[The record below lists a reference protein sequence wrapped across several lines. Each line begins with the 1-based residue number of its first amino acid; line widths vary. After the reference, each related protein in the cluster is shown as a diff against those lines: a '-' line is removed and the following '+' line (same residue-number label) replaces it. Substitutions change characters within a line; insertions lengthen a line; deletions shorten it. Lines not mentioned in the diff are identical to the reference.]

1 MLKALRKS
9 KKDRGFTLVELMIVI
24 VIIGIL
30 AAIAIPRFI
39 GAQDR
44 ARISA
49 AKAQLN
55 SVRQALAL
63 YEMDHSA
70 YPTSTNDWDALVSD
84 LATYVAL
91 PAWDELKDKVFEDGS
106 FSFTNVNDT
115 SYTITV
121 NAMDNDRT
129 TLTATPY
136 GVTP

>member
-1 MLKALRKS
+1 MLKALRKN
-9 KKDRGFTLVELMIVI
+9 KKDQGFTLVELMIVI

-70 YPTSTNDWDALVSD
+70 YPPDGSDWDAFVANLTS
-84 LATYVAL
+84 YVAL
-91 PAWDELKDKVFEDGS
+91 PSWNELKDKVFVDGS
-106 FSFTNVNDT
+106 FNFDNINDT
-115 SYTITV
+115 SYVLTV
-121 NAMDNDRT
+121 KATDNAQT

>member
-1 MLKALRKS
+1 MLKALRKN

-55 SVRQALAL
+55 SLRQALAL

-70 YPTSTNDWDALVSD
+70 YPTSTTDWDALVAD
-84 LATYVAL
+84 LSGYVAL
-91 PAWDELKDKVFEDGS
+91 PKWDELKDKVFEDGT
-106 FSFTNVNDT
+106 FDFTNVNDT

-121 NAMDNDRT
+121 NATDNNHT
-129 TLTATPY
+129 QLTATPY
-136 GVTP
+136 GVSP

>member
-70 YPTSTNDWDALVSD
+70 YPASTNDWDALIANLTD
-84 LATYVAL
+84 YVAL
-91 PAWDELKDKVFEDGS
+91 PKWDELKDKVFEDGS

-121 NAMDNDRT
+121 NATDNDHT